1 MKKGAPILPV
11 APGAQGAGGAAP
23 SAALTARDRVL
34 AALERAPEQCATD
47 GALQASLPMLTAG
60 DIAIVLQG
68 LMRDRRVE
76 AYAVRLPFG
85 APRSSASAEH
95 TFKLVSADKAARLKD
110 LEENDLMVLQYVER
124 GSTQGVWVRNIKI
137 NTRLQHVQINKIL
150 RKLENRK
157 LVKPVKCVA
166 FKNRRMY
173 MLYGAFPRFV
183 CAHAR
188 RLPLAPPPSLP
199 LLLLSAPPPAP
210 NPSPA
215 LPCTSLRRPG
225 ARQGP
230 DGGPLVHRPGAG

>member
-1 MKKGAPILPV
+1 MKKA
-11 APGAQGAGGAAP
+11 GAAAAAAAQP
-23 SAALTARDRVL
+23 AVAVLPPPLPPPQAPALTARDRVL
-34 AALERAPEQCATD
+34 AALERAPDQCATD
-47 GALQASLPMLTAG
+47 GALQSALPMLSPGEVA
-60 DIAIVLQG
+60 AALQG

-95 TFKLVSADKAARLKD
+95 TFKLVAADKAARLKD

-157 LVKPVKCVA
+157 LVKAVKCVA

-173 MLYGAFPRFV
+173 MLFGELMMGVVRLGGA
-183 CAHAR
+183 
-188 RLPLAPPPSLP
+188 
-199 LLLLSAPPPAP
+199 
-210 NPSPA
+210 
-215 LPCTSLRRPG
+215 
-225 ARQGP
+225 
-230 DGGPLVHRPGAG
+230 

>member
-173 MLYGAFPRFV
+173 MLYGA
-183 CAHAR
+183 
-188 RLPLAPPPSLP
+188 PPPLCVRARAQAATCPPPFSLP
-199 LLLLSAPPPAP
+199 LFLLSAPPPAP

-215 LPCTSLRRPG
+215 LPCTPLRRPG

-230 DGGPLVHRPGAG
+230 DGGPLVH

>member
-1 MKKGAPILPV
+1 
-11 APGAQGAGGAAP
+11 
-23 SAALTARDRVL
+23 
-34 AALERAPEQCATD
+34 
-47 GALQASLPMLTAG
+47 
-60 DIAIVLQG
+60 VLQG

-173 MLYGAFPRFV
+173 KLYGASPPLCVR
-183 CAHAR
+183 AR
-188 RLPLAPPPSLP
+188 AQAATCPPP
-199 LLLLSAPPPAP
+199 PPPHS
-210 NPSPA
+210 PSSCFV
-215 LPCTSLRRPG
+215 PCLDRWLRHVC
-225 ARQGP
+225 
-230 DGGPLVHRPGAG
+230 LVCLYSAIVWDVG